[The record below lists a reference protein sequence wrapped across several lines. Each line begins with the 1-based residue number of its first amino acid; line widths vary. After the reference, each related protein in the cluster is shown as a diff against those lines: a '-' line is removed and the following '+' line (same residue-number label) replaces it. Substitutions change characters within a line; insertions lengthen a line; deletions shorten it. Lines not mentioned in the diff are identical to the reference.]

1 MRLDLLQQT
10 NHPCKGI
17 FLELPQVGKRRLGFL
32 SLVSVTSTTTT
43 TTIQISQR
51 VVQNISQSI
60 HPTIAMPIPQNGLQS
75 HLIIVSQRHKLMNR
89 NDSAMNFRNYRV
101 SKETHNFSEF
111 STETMETCKA
121 SFNFRK

>member
-32 SLVSVTSTTTT
+32 NLVSITSTTTTT

-51 VVQNISQSI
+51 VMQDISQNI

-75 HLIIVSQRHKLMNR
+75 HVIIVSQRHKLLYSLCSTHTHFHQTR
-89 NDSAMNFRNYRV
+89 NSNLGLGLAWNSGSGSKHSNPYYNF
-101 SKETHNFSEF
+101 
-111 STETMETCKA
+111 
-121 SFNFRK
+121 

>member
-32 SLVSVTSTTTT
+32 NLVFVTSTTNT

-51 VVQNISQSI
+51 VMQYISQNI

-75 HLIIVSQRHKLMNR
+75 HVIIVSQRHKLFYSLCSTPTHFHQTR
-89 NDSAMNFRNYRV
+89 NSNLGSGLA
-101 SKETHNFSEF
+101 
-111 STETMETCKA
+111 
-121 SFNFRK
+121 